1 MDLLHV
7 LFGTV
12 LGLDDDALL
21 LVTGTASVTLLA
33 VAATYRLL
41 VAECLDPGFLRASGG
56 AGGWVH
62 MGFLV
67 LVVVNLVAGFQVLG
81 TLMVVGMMMLPA
93 ASARFWALSAARQI
107 PLAAGLGLFSSV
119 AGLLVSYHFNVPA
132 SPAIILVAGG
142 CYLLSIVGG
151 PRGCC
156 GRAVLP
162 AAPDSSGDPP

>member
-56 AGGWVH
+56 A
-62 MGFLV
+62 
-67 LVVVNLVAGFQVLG
+67 
-81 TLMVVGMMMLPA
+81 
-93 ASARFWALSAARQI
+93 
-107 PLAAGLGLFSSV
+107 AAGCTW
-119 AGLLVSYHFNVPA
+119 A
-132 SPAIILVAGG
+132 SW
-142 CYLLSIVGG
+142 CWWW
-151 PRGCC
+151 
-156 GRAVLP
+156 
-162 AAPDSSGDPP
+162 